1 MPKEDYL
8 VTIGL
13 EVHCQLRTAS
23 KMFCGCAVR
32 YGDEPNTLTCP
43 VCLGLPGALP
53 VLNAGAIEGTILAGM
68 CLGCETP
75 PLVKWD
81 RKSYFYPDMPKNY
94 QTTQFDLP
102 LCLGG
107 GVPLYESAYPKDW
120 QKKIVRPK
128 HTIGLTRIHLE
139 EDVGKSTHHGT
150 YSTLD
155 FNRAGTPLMELVSEP
170 EIESAEEA
178 VAYIT
183 SLRQILVYAGL
194 SDADM
199 EKGQMRCDV
208 NISLRPPGQQEFGA
222 KIELK
227 NLNSLSAVRRA
238 IHHEIERQSEELDLG
253 IPQIQSTR
261 RWDDER
267 GETAVMRTKED
278 AHDYRYLPCP
288 DLLPLHTADLITAA
302 RKRIPELP
310 HEKWARLVSG
320 YQLSETTAEQLCSD
334 RRISDYFEEGA
345 SYLMSSLNF
354 RAISRLAN
362 IVVNEMAA
370 ILASKHF
377 DFPRYL
383 EHAKAED
390 QRFNFGQFY
399 NLPPESQLPIYP
411 VFEFDPAIYAFE
423 EELNEPDPA
432 PITIFSIPPSGMAY
446 LSKEIEQGSLSG
458 AMMKRDILPGMLFSG
473 FHAGQ
478 IVKTKGLE
486 QVSDTGFLDEIITQV
501 LAANADA
508 VEKIKAGN
516 DKAINALKGQVM
528 KLSQGK
534 ANPKVVGDLL
544 EARLKR

>member
-23 KMFCGCAVR
+23 KMFCGCAVQ
-32 YGDEPNTLTCP
+32 YGAEPNTLTCP

-53 VLNAGAIEGTILAGM
+53 VLNAGAIEGTILAGL
-68 CLGCETP
+68 CLGCTTP
-75 PLVKWD
+75 PVVKWD

-107 GVPLYESAYPKDW
+107 GVPLYDSAYPKDW
-120 QKKIVRPK
+120 QKKIVRPD
-128 HTIGLTRIHLE
+128 HVIGLTRIHLE
-139 EDVGKSTHHGT
+139 EDVGKSTHFST

-183 SLRQILVYAGL
+183 SLRQILVYADL

-208 NISLRPPGQQEFGA
+208 NISLRPPGQAEFGA

-227 NLNSLSAVRRA
+227 NLNSVSAIRRA
-238 IHHEIERQSEELDLG
+238 IHHEIGRQAEDLDRG

-267 GETAVMRTKED
+267 GETTLMRTKED
-278 AHDYRYLPCP
+278 AQDYRYMPCP
-288 DLLPLHTADLITAA
+288 DLVPLQTADLLAAA
-302 RKRIPELP
+302 RRRVPELP
-310 HEKWARLVSG
+310 HEK
-320 YQLSETTAEQLCSD
+320 
-334 RRISDYFEEGA
+334 RRRFVQEGGLTEYDA
-345 SYLMSSLNF
+345 G
-354 RAISRLAN
+354 
-362 IVVNEMAA
+362 V
-370 ILASKHF
+370 LASEKSLA
-377 DFPRYL
+377 DFFEAAAAGAAKPKSIANWIINDL
-383 EHAKAED
+383 ASALNAAGLTFSENPVSAAHVQELAGMVDAGKINHAQAKEV
-390 QRFNFGQFY
+390 FG
-399 NLPPESQLPIYP
+399 E
-411 VFEFDPAIYAFE
+411 
-423 EELNEPDPA
+423 
-432 PITIFSIPPSGMAY
+432 
-446 LSKEIEQGSLSG
+446 
-458 AMMKRDILPGMLFSG
+458 LFSTG
-473 FHAGQ
+473 ISPGE
-478 IVKTKGLE
+478 IVKQKGLE

-501 LAANADA
+501 LAANAATVDQ
-508 VEKIKAGN
+508 VKAGN
-516 DKAINALKGQVM
+516 EKAINALKGQVM

-544 EARLKR
+544 EQRLKG